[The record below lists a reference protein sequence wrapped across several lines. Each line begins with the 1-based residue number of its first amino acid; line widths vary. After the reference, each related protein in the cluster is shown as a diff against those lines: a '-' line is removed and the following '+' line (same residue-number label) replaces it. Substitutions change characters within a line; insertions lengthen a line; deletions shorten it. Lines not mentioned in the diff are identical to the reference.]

1 MARCWNP
8 RCRTHTRTRP
18 RAPTNALP
26 RTRAKTSSGSRSAEY
41 VNQLSTSSVLPRALR
56 RAATSARPFRPLSS
70 FFRPLLPRR
79 ALALSAA
86 FVFGSPP
93 PLAAAPAT
101 GGLCTLWH
109 RRDSPV
115 FQRPT
120 AAPALFNAR
129 RISSNCEP
137 RALRRQLRHSRANFS
152 RFFRNE
158 AASFEQVCLAEHKR
172 SYEPSV
178 AAKLLSRKPLP
189 GVVFR
194 SNSTVFAS
202 LQPSKDRRSAGQ
214 GHSASPKEIL
224 QARCERVRR
233 KTLNES

>member
-8 RCRTHTRTRP
+8 RCRTHTRRRP
-18 RAPTNALP
+18 RAPANALP

-70 FFRPLLPRR
+70 FFRR

-109 RRDSPV
+109 RRNSPV

-129 RISSNCEP
+129 RISRNCER
-137 RALRRQLRHSRANFS
+137 RALCRQLRLHAILALISP
-152 RFFRNE
+152 
-158 AASFEQVCLAEHKR
+158 ASFETKPRTTWRQVRLAQTQLR
-172 SYEPSV
+172 TFPR
-178 AAKLLSRKPLP
+178 AKLLSRKPLP

-194 SNSTVFAS
+194 SSWTVFAS
-202 LQPSKDRRSAGQ
+202 RWRVERPETHRVAKRNSAELQE
-214 GHSASPKEIL
+214 ASE
-224 QARCERVRR
+224 